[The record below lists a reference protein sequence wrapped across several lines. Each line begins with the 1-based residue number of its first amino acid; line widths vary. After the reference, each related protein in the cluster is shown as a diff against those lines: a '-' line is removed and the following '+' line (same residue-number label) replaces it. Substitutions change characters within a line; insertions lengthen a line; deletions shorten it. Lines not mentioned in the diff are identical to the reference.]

1 MFKNRSK
8 KLWLSLIAVIT
19 TLFIPIRSFA
29 DLTDVVTSI
38 PVTIIKVIVLGGLA
52 VTATFGLL
60 DISQGIFSWAS
71 NPNLA
76 GGVTTNEFVMQAWGV
91 IRDFSNLFFI
101 LIIVGIGVATA
112 LRIKQYEVKKTLPR
126 LIAIAILI
134 NFSPV
139 ICGVMID
146 TANIIMNFFF
156 SAGQGGFSDMITI
169 AGQAGDEA
177 SSAMNLL
184 GSPSTISNGPY
195 LTRLIVTVIMNLM
208 GSFVLLLMS
217 GLFIV
222 RNIALWLLVILS
234 PLAFL
239 SAVSPKSGLFKK
251 WSTQFISWTF
261 IGVTAS
267 FFVYLSQLLIEVGPS
282 KMMHYPDMESGA
294 FGTSLMSGLIMNF
307 IPIITLFMGY
317 QAAMSSGA
325 AGAGVV
331 IGLAQK
337 GLNKVKSGA
346 KSATMNR
353 LRKYGGDIANSKSVK
368 GFADKNIALSP
379 MARQSKYDD
388 AGFIKKAGM
397 VASRIAVPYRI
408 RERLAGKVIQ
418 HTTEGDSTKLATAKA
433 ETDKINTFEG
443 LKSEHDI
450 ARGRGDDARQV
461 AAMQSAVEKGYI
473 DKFEDDDKKDTIQKA
488 QDISKKA
495 ATDIMNSVP
504 EIAQEMY
511 ESLHLDHNE
520 FLVAAS
526 NAAKAGNVELE
537 LENKDKAKQMQEAM
551 DERGLWMSDEDLKQ
565 YGTIEE
571 KIMLTTKKKDVAKI
585 DKKYIEKESTQKIIQ
600 DTAHDG
606 ANGWGGNLLAA
617 MEDKFGIETVNVYNK
632 VTQNMEIDKP
642 GNFEKNNSAKK
653 WIRTSPGA
661 TAAGFIDP
669 NPPEKKDKEKDKKI
683 EKMEKDIKDREQR
696 IKEIEKALKDK
707 KRKEE
712 EARRRE
718 DLI

>member
-325 AGAGVV
+325 TGARIITSRANKIKNWGLGKAKSKAGERITSLRKSAQKSIGEGSKRMIPQGVRDRMERWSIAGADTTGSRARR
-331 IGLAQK
+331 IGTGIIASAQRDIGK
-337 GLNKVKSGA
+337 VLGPKRNMKTDQIITEAEKELEGLNIPAIINKIKSTSNVETRLGYLLKVIKDN
-346 KSATMNR
+346 KFDDITDQV
-353 LRKYGGDIANSKSVK
+353 KYGNNAINLENGDFAPEINRAFEVGKEKDILASIPHAAVGRIPIPAGDTQAQAFGQTISQIKPNRVK
-368 GFADKNIALSP
+368 QLTSRAINGDVDVDTGGGVREIIQVMDFIVQNWNQSHVAALL
-379 MARQSKYDD
+379 Q
-388 AGFIKKAGM
+388 
-397 VASRIAVPYRI
+397 
-408 RERLAGKVIQ
+408 E
-418 HTTEGDSTKLATAKA
+418 
-433 ETDKINTFEG
+433 
-443 LKSEHDI
+443 
-450 ARGRGDDARQV
+450 RGDEISRPMEQSIRRQ
-461 AAMQSAVEKGYI
+461 
-473 DKFEDDDKKDTIQKA
+473 
-488 QDISKKA
+488 
-495 ATDIMNSVP
+495 
-504 EIAQEMY
+504 
-511 ESLHLDHNE
+511 
-520 FLVAAS
+520 
-526 NAAKAGNVELE
+526 
-537 LENKDKAKQMQEAM
+537 
-551 DERGLWMSDEDLKQ
+551 
-565 YGTIEE
+565 
-571 KIMLTTKKKDVAKI
+571 
-585 DKKYIEKESTQKIIQ
+585 
-600 DTAHDG
+600 
-606 ANGWGGNLLAA
+606 
-617 MEDKFGIETVNVYNK
+617 
-632 VTQNMEIDKP
+632 
-642 GNFEKNNSAKK
+642 
-653 WIRTSPGA
+653 A
-661 TAAGFIDP
+661 TAAGVGAIPLGWLEAPDGG
-669 NPPEKKDKEKDKKI
+669 NNRALANYI
-683 EKMEKDIKDREQR
+683 RDRGSGYFQFQPGE
-696 IKEIEKALKDK
+696 
-707 KRKEE
+707 
-712 EARRRE
+712 
-718 DLI
+718 